1 LASSSKSYN
10 LVMSLNSWTISI
22 DTGGTFTDSVAR
34 AQDGNF
40 MVAKV
45 PSTPSDPGLALV
57 HSIQALVA
65 QGLDPSKINLISH
78 GTTIATNAIL
88 TNQFSKV
95 ALVATRGFKD
105 ILALRNGIRPD
116 IYNLHVPRPAQL
128 VSREN
133 CVEVTERVTTGG
145 KVLTALTESEV
156 DRVIGELKLIDP
168 ESIAICLLFS
178 YSNDDHES
186 MLAEKI
192 RRSFPGI
199 PVTVSSE
206 IVREFREYPRTST
219 TVINAG
225 LRPIVGSY
233 LESVQSKIEDS
244 GVHASFLVMQSNGG
258 CSAAIRSAEESHR
271 LILSGPAGGAA
282 GLVTLGKQHDLN
294 KLIGLDMGGTST
306 DICLIKDGTLPLK
319 STQIINDHTLLA
331 PTVDIHTIGSGG
343 GSIAFVDSTGRL
355 KVGPMSAKAIPG
367 PAAYLQGGTLATLT
381 DAHVVLGTIGQQS
394 LASGLTLNKDAA
406 VKAVSEIA
414 TKLGQDVVQT
424 AIAIVSISVAHM
436 IRALRQVSI
445 ERGLDP
451 RDFTLVPFGGAGP
464 LHAGL
469 LLRNLNLESALIPNR
484 PGLFSAEG
492 LLSAGVRID
501 AAQTLLSPFSVSE
514 IPMYVNWFNEKQK
527 ELTERL
533 LLDGIAPN
541 HIEFD
546 FIIDARYLGQGYE
559 LPVNLLESLTDV
571 DNLPN
576 LFHSA
581 HETLYGHANLDQP
594 IEVVTLRMSARGSFP
609 KLDQIKIAQGNKT
622 VEKEASLGT
631 QTVIF
636 PGFPSGVETA
646 IYQREKLLAGNEF
659 NGPCIVHQMDSTT
672 VVLPGQIVKV
682 TPHGDLLITEERP

>member
-1 LASSSKSYN
+1 MTQSA
-10 LVMSLNSWTISI
+10 WTISI

-34 AQDGNF
+34 AQNGNL

-45 PSTPSDPGLALV
+45 PSTPDDPGRALV
-57 HSIQALVA
+57 NSIQALVH
-65 QGLDPSKINLISH
+65 QGLDPSDINLICH

-95 ALVATRGFKD
+95 ALVVTSGFKD
-105 ILALRNGIRPD
+105 VLAIRNGIRPD

-128 VSREN
+128 VDREH
-133 CVEVTERVTTGG
+133 CVEVGERVTAGG
-145 KVLTALTESEV
+145 KILKPLMAEEI
-156 DRVIGELKLIDP
+156 DRVVEQLVGIEPD
-168 ESIAICLLFS
+168 SIAICLLFS
-178 YSNDDHES
+178 YSNDHHES
-186 MLAEKI
+186 LLAEKI
-192 RRSFPGI
+192 RQSFPGI

-219 TVINAG
+219 AVINAG

-233 LESVQSKIEDS
+233 LESVQSKIEES
-244 GVHASFLVMQSNGG
+244 GVEAPFLVMQSNGG
-258 CSAAIRSAEESHR
+258 CAAAVRSAQESHR

-282 GLVTLGKQHDLN
+282 GLVALGRQHDLP

-319 STQIINDHTLLA
+319 STQVINDHTLLA

-355 KVGPMSAKAIPG
+355 KVGPVSAKAVPG
-367 PAAYLQGGTLATLT
+367 PAAYRQGGTLATLT

-394 LASGLTLNKDAA
+394 LASGLTLDKDAA
-406 VKAVSEIA
+406 VKAVSDIA
-414 TKLGQDVVQT
+414 SKLGQDLIQT

-464 LHAGL
+464 LHAGM

-501 AAQTLLSPFSVSE
+501 AAQTLLSPFSVNE
-514 IPMYVNWFNEKQK
+514 IPTYVNWFKVKQA
-527 ELTERL
+527 ELRERL
-533 LLDGIAPN
+533 LLDGISPN

-546 FIIDARYLGQGYE
+546 SLIDARYLGQGYE
-559 LPVNLLESLTDV
+559 LPVKLLPTLSNVNE
-571 DNLPN
+571 LPD

-581 HETLYGHANLDQP
+581 HKALYGHANLDQP
-594 IEVVTLRMSARGSFP
+594 IEVVTLRLSARGGFP
-609 KLDQIKIAQGNKT
+609 ELDPVKIVKGGKA
-622 VEKEASLGT
+622 VEAEARLGIEN
-631 QTVIF
+631 VVF
-636 PGFPSGVETA
+636 PGYPSGVDTA
-646 IYQREKLLAGNEF
+646 IYQREKLLAGNVF

-672 VVLPGQIVKV
+672 VVLPGQVV
-682 TPHGDLLITEERP
+682 TVTDLEDLLIREVKS

>member
-1 LASSSKSYN
+1 
-10 LVMSLNSWTISI
+10 
-22 DTGGTFTDSVAR
+22 
-34 AQDGNF
+34 

-45 PSTPSDPGLALV
+45 PSTPDDPGRALV
-57 HSIQALVA
+57 NSIQALVH
-65 QGLDPSKINLISH
+65 QGLDPSDINLICH

-95 ALVATRGFKD
+95 ALVVTSGFKD
-105 ILALRNGIRPD
+105 VLAIRNGIRPD

-128 VSREN
+128 VEREH
-133 CVEVTERVTTGG
+133 CVEVGERVTAGG
-145 KVLTALTESEV
+145 KILKPLVAEEI
-156 DRVIGELKLIDP
+156 DRVVEQLVGIKP

-178 YSNDDHES
+178 YSNDQHES
-186 MLAEKI
+186 LLAEKI
-192 RRSFPGI
+192 RQSFPGI

-219 TVINAG
+219 AVINAG

-233 LESVQSKIEDS
+233 LESVQSKIEES
-244 GVHASFLVMQSNGG
+244 GVDAPFLVMQSNGG
-258 CSAAIRSAEESHR
+258 CAAAVRSAQESHR

-282 GLVTLGKQHDLN
+282 GLVALGRQHDLP

-319 STQIINDHTLLA
+319 STQVINDHTLLA

-355 KVGPMSAKAIPG
+355 KVGPVSAKAVPG
-367 PAAYLQGGTLATLT
+367 PAAYRQGGTLATLT

-394 LASGLTLNKDAA
+394 LASGLTLDKDAA
-406 VKAVSEIA
+406 VKAVSDIA
-414 TKLGQDVVQT
+414 SKLGQDLIQT

-501 AAQTLLSPFSVSE
+501 AAQTLLSPFSVNE
-514 IPMYVNWFNEKQK
+514 IPTYVNWFKVKQA
-527 ELTERL
+527 ELRERL
-533 LLDGIAPN
+533 LLDGISPN

-546 FIIDARYLGQGYE
+546 SLIDARYLGQGYE
-559 LPVNLLESLTDV
+559 LPVKLLPTLGNVNE
-571 DNLPN
+571 LPD

-581 HETLYGHANLDQP
+581 HKALYGHANLDQP
-594 IEVVTLRMSARGSFP
+594 IEVVTLRLSARGGFP
-609 KLDQIKIAQGNKT
+609 ELDPVKIVKGGKA
-622 VEKEASLGT
+622 VDAEARLGIEN
-631 QTVIF
+631 VVF
-636 PGFPSGVETA
+636 PGYPSGVDTA
-646 IYQREKLLAGNEF
+646 IYQREKLLAGNVF

-672 VVLPGQIVKV
+672 VVLPGQVV
-682 TPHGDLLITEERP
+682 TVTDLGDLLIREVKS

>member
-1 LASSSKSYN
+1 MTQSA
-10 LVMSLNSWTISI
+10 WTISI

-34 AQDGNF
+34 AQNGNL

-45 PSTPSDPGLALV
+45 PSTPDDPGRALV
-57 HSIQALVA
+57 DSIQALVH
-65 QGLDPSKINLISH
+65 QGLDPSDINLICH

-95 ALVATRGFKD
+95 ALVVTRGFKD
-105 ILALRNGIRPD
+105 VLAIRNGIRPD

-128 VSREN
+128 VDREH
-133 CVEVTERVTTGG
+133 CVEVGERVTAGG
-145 KVLTALTESEV
+145 KILKPLMAAEI
-156 DRVIGELKLIDP
+156 DRVVEQLVGIEPD
-168 ESIAICLLFS
+168 SIAICLLFS
-178 YSNDDHES
+178 YSNDHHES
-186 MLAEKI
+186 LLAEKI
-192 RRSFPGI
+192 RQSFPGI

-219 TVINAG
+219 AVINAG

-233 LESVQSKIEDS
+233 LESVQSKIEES
-244 GVHASFLVMQSNGG
+244 GVEAPFLVMQSNGG
-258 CSAAIRSAEESHR
+258 CAAAIRSAQESHR

-282 GLVTLGKQHDLN
+282 GLVALGRQHDLP

-319 STQIINDHTLLA
+319 STQVINDHTLLA

-355 KVGPMSAKAIPG
+355 KVGPVSAKAVPG

-394 LASGLTLNKDAA
+394 LASGLTLDKDAA
-406 VKAVSEIA
+406 VKAVSDIA
-414 TKLGQDVVQT
+414 SKLGQDLIQT

-501 AAQTLLSPFSVSE
+501 AAQTLLSPFSVNE
-514 IPMYVNWFNEKQK
+514 IPTYVNWFKVKQA
-527 ELTERL
+527 ELRERL
-533 LLDGIAPN
+533 LLDGISPN

-546 FIIDARYLGQGYE
+546 SLIDARYLGQGYE
-559 LPVNLLESLTDV
+559 LPIKLLPTLSNVNE
-571 DNLPN
+571 LPD

-581 HETLYGHANLDQP
+581 HKALYGHANLDQP
-594 IEVVTLRMSARGSFP
+594 IEVVTLRLSARGSFP
-609 KLDQIKIAQGNKT
+609 ELEPVKIVKGGKA
-622 VEKEASLGT
+622 VEAEARLGIEN
-631 QTVIF
+631 VVF
-636 PGFPSGVETA
+636 PSYPSGVDTA
-646 IYQREKLLAGNEF
+646 IYQREKLLAGNVF

-672 VVLPGQIVKV
+672 VVLPGQAV
-682 TPHGDLLITEERP
+682 TVTDLGDLLIREVKS

>member
-1 LASSSKSYN
+1 MTQSA
-10 LVMSLNSWTISI
+10 WTISI

-34 AQDGNF
+34 AQNGNL
-40 MVAKV
+40 MVAKG
-45 PSTPSDPGLALV
+45 PSTPDDPGRALV
-57 HSIQALVA
+57 NSIQALVH
-65 QGLDPSKINLISH
+65 QGLDPSDINLICH

-95 ALVATRGFKD
+95 ALVVTSGFKD
-105 ILALRNGIRPD
+105 VLAIRNGIRPD

-128 VSREN
+128 VEREH
-133 CVEVTERVTTGG
+133 CVEVGERVTAGG
-145 KVLTALTESEV
+145 KILKPLVAEEI
-156 DRVIGELKLIDP
+156 DRVVEQLVGIKP

-178 YSNDDHES
+178 YSNDQHES
-186 MLAEKI
+186 LLAEKI
-192 RRSFPGI
+192 RQSFPGI

-219 TVINAG
+219 AVINAG

-233 LESVQSKIEDS
+233 LESVQSKIEES
-244 GVHASFLVMQSNGG
+244 GVDAPFLVMQSNGG
-258 CSAAIRSAEESHR
+258 CAAAVRSAQESHR

-282 GLVTLGKQHDLN
+282 GLVALGRQHDLP

-319 STQIINDHTLLA
+319 STQVINDHTLLA

-355 KVGPMSAKAIPG
+355 KVGPVSAKAVPG
-367 PAAYLQGGTLATLT
+367 PAAYRQGGTLATLT

-394 LASGLTLNKDAA
+394 LASGLTLDKDAA
-406 VKAVSEIA
+406 VKAVSDIA
-414 TKLGQDVVQT
+414 SKLGQDLIQT

-501 AAQTLLSPFSVSE
+501 AAQTLLSPFSVNE
-514 IPMYVNWFNEKQK
+514 IPTYVNWFKVKQA
-527 ELTERL
+527 ELRERL
-533 LLDGIAPN
+533 LLDGISPN

-546 FIIDARYLGQGYE
+546 SLIDARYLGQGYE
-559 LPVNLLESLTDV
+559 LPVKLLPTLGNVNE
-571 DNLPN
+571 LPD

-581 HETLYGHANLDQP
+581 HKALYGHANLDQP
-594 IEVVTLRMSARGSFP
+594 IEVVTLRLSARGGFP
-609 KLDQIKIAQGNKT
+609 ELDPVKIVKGGKA
-622 VEKEASLGT
+622 VDAEARLGIEN
-631 QTVIF
+631 VVF
-636 PGFPSGVETA
+636 PGYPSGVDTA
-646 IYQREKLLAGNEF
+646 IYQREKLLAGNVF

-672 VVLPGQIVKV
+672 VVLPGQVV
-682 TPHGDLLITEERP
+682 TVTDLGDLLIREVKS